1 MMVAKLKR
9 EICEGCCKQI
19 YLHNK
24 IITCQNCDKISH
36 FECAEKTYTFDQIK
50 DHWTC
55 CNCMSNLAQ
64 RYNPFDSVFY
74 NKYMIDDNEVS
85 EEISGIKNVL
95 ENCQIFNLNQIDKLI
110 ILN

>member
-1 MMVAKLKR
+1 
-9 EICEGCCKQI
+9 
-19 YLHNK
+19 
-24 IITCQNCDKISH
+24 
-36 FECAEKTYTFDQIK
+36 
-50 DHWTC
+50 
-55 CNCMSNLAQ
+55 MSNLAQ